1 MVDKS
6 KMACNRPQR
15 TPDGPKKFVVKAC
28 RDGEERIVRFG
39 DPKMTIKKEIPARR
53 KSFMA
58 RHNCSE
64 QKDNFSAAYWSCR
77 AWR

>member
-6 KMACNRPQR
+6 RMACNRPQR

-39 DPKMTIKKEIPARR
+39 DPKMTIKKHIPERR
-53 KSFMA
+53 ASFRA
-58 RHNCSE
+58 RHNCE
-64 QKDNFSAAYWSCR
+64 DRKDPFSASSLTQNPST
-77 AWR
+77 